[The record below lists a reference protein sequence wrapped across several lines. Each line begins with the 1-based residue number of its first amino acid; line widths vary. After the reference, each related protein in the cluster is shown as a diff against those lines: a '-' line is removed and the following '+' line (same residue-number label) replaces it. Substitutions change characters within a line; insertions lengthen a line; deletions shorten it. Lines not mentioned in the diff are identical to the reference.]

1 MKNLR
6 GGKEGGEKKT
16 TNNLQNV
23 SPLIECSC
31 LERGFPEK
39 SEASFSLS
47 KLRVIPFL
55 LLTIFYGLGEKRET
69 TCSHGFGLHNT
80 RVLFTRGFPAL
91 RDISPCKRARLSI
104 SKHSATTSLASSSC
118 CQMPSLFLKL
128 CIQGTPLFFLLEIL
142 SKKNTMFW
150 VAWPKFSC
158 TFASLPNFL
167 FLAKQFIILL
177 VL

>member
-1 MKNLR
+1 MLLPRKRFPREIWSQLF
-6 GGKEGGEKKT
+6 
-16 TNNLQNV
+16 
-23 SPLIECSC
+23 PLETPSN
-31 LERGFPEK
+31 
-39 SEASFSLS
+39 SFS
-47 KLRVIPFL
+47 VTYYFL
-55 LLTIFYGLGEKRET
+55 WFGYWERKGRLLAQMVLDFT
-69 TCSHGFGLHNT
+69 TLE
-80 RVLFTRGFPAL
+80 VLFTSGFPAL

-128 CIQGTPLFFLLEIL
+128 CIQGTPLFFFLLEIL